1 MELLTDNEFN
11 WLTKHHSGLTYMPSA
26 RMIVGRFEMNAQ
38 FKDLAPITD
47 NFEILIKLHSGDTFP
62 SVYETGGKIKKMAK
76 MLNLPLSELHVNSD
90 DTLCLIRPDKIKIYY
105 PKGVNI
111 KDYMT
116 HLESHL
122 YWVSYF
128 YQYGKAPW
136 TAEKHGW

>member
-11 WLTKHHSGLTYMPSA
+11 WLTKHHPGLTYMPSA
-26 RMIVGRFEMNAQ
+26 RMIVGRFDIHAQ
-38 FKDLAPITD
+38 FKDLSPITD
-47 NFEILIKLHSGDTFP
+47 DFEILIKLHSDNAFP

-76 MLNLPLSELHVNSD
+76 MLNLPMSELHVNSD

-105 PKGVNI
+105 PKGINI
-111 KDYMT
+111 KDFMR

-136 TAEKHGW
+136 EAEKHGW